1 MGEPPQTLKSSAHAN
16 PPTHHKPE
24 GEGGVADRG
33 AGTPWAAQGESG
45 KWKKRSPPTPT
56 HGLGTTP
63 SALPILPHCGGRGE
77 DCGNPPPYPRP
88 RKFSGVTPAPL
99 RLHLPRLPG
108 ARKEKGLRAGGA
120 PSRDLRAAGR
130 RQTPGASPRSADWRL
145 GKGGGSDGRPGLRG
159 PDGSGQ
165 VQRPSSLGSARLDPP
180 WDTRPAPPV
189 APTPPG
195 TRASGPPTS
204 ASAPEVAR
212 RALLTPHYPRHRRRA
227 APRPRAPCRPPRPPR
242 PHHEPGPHLCQ
253 PPPLARSLRLCRRR
267 SEPHTHR
274 YTQPSDVTE
283 PSARPRHCGDTR
295 LPADAAAVSGRPGES
310 EGGGEGEGKG
320 TEPAAAP
327 RARARRRRCHR
338 PLATPSLSGTRAP
351 SGLLWLLGAPPSPR
365 RLARAPPP
373 PRRAPG
379 TPGLARRLGGWRTAL
394 SAVHPAQTGSGCLGP
409 PPPRPRPTRCSVV
422 TGQTRGRP
430 GRSAA
435 ARLGERGQ
443 GGRAVHCARP
453 QQPAGRRQGPPGRA
467 PPPEVRHGRP
477 SPREAAAGP
486 PRPGGSRV
494 AAALQRPR
502 CGPRSPGR
510 AGAAPRPHG
519 ASRPQAA
526 LPAACA
532 PPHLGGPRLAGA
544 ASAQTP
550 SPG

>member
-1 MGEPPQTLKSSAHAN
+1 MEEESPSPHPQPRDNPKCPPNTAPLRGPRGGLWKSPAY
-16 PPTHHKPE
+16 PLP
-24 GEGGVADRG
+24 
-33 AGTPWAAQGESG
+33 G
-45 KWKKRSPPTPT
+45 KF
-56 HGLGTTP
+56 L
-63 SALPILPHCGGRGE
+63 
-77 DCGNPPPYPRP
+77 
-88 RKFSGVTPAPL
+88 GVTPAPL

-108 ARKEKGLRAGGA
+108 AKSEKGLPAGGA
-120 PSRDLRAAGR
+120 RSRDPRAAGR
-130 RQTPGASPRSADWRL
+130 RQTPGASPRSADGRL
-145 GKGGGSDGRPGLRG
+145 GESGGSDGRPGLRG

-165 VQRPSSLGSARLDPP
+165 VQRPSRVRTHRLGSARHDPP
-180 WDTRPAPPV
+180 WNTRPAPPV

-195 TRASGPPTS
+195 TRASGPLTP
-204 ASAPEVAR
+204 ASAPGVAR
-212 RALLTPHYPRHRRRA
+212 RALLTPHYPQHRRRA
-227 APRPRAPCRPPRPPR
+227 PQRPRAPCLPPRPPR
-242 PHHEPGPHLCQ
+242 PHREPGPHLCQ

-310 EGGGEGEGKG
+310 EGGGEGEGWG

-327 RARARRRRCHR
+327 RARPCRRRLRR
-338 PLATPSLSGTRAP
+338 RLLAPSPSGTRAP
-351 SGLLWLLGAPPSPR
+351 SGLLWLLRAPPTPG

-373 PRRAPG
+373 RRAPG
-379 TPGLARRLGGWRTAL
+379 SPGLARRLGGWRAAL
-394 SAVHPAQTGSGCLGP
+394 SAVHPAQTGCSLPAPPPPPPSLLPSSSRPAGCLGP

-435 ARLGERGQ
+435 ARQGERGQ

-453 QQPAGRRQGPPGRA
+453 QQPAGRRKGPPGRA

-502 CGPRSPGR
+502 CGPCSPGR
-510 AGAAPRPHG
+510 AGAAPRPRG
-519 ASRPQAA
+519 ASRPRAA

-532 PPHLGGPRLAGA
+532 PPHLGGPHLARA